1 MSEEITKEM
10 LHAEALHIKQMERDL
25 AERRRQFGAMAARYH
40 GVAIGDV
47 VEGMNGRHRGRVD
60 QISQTHFHRENDFRP
75 WVAVRLLRKD
85 GTAGQ
90 RLYGHGPA
98 WRKVE
103 EGQ

>member
-10 LHAEALHIKQMERDL
+10 LHAEASRIEQMEREL
-25 AERRRQFGAMAARYH
+25 AERRRQFGAMAARHH

-47 VEGMNGRHRGRVD
+47 VEGLNGRHRGRVD
-60 QISQTHFHRENDFRP
+60 QISHTQCHRVNDFRP

-85 GTAGQ
+85 GTPGQ

-103 EGQ
+103 G